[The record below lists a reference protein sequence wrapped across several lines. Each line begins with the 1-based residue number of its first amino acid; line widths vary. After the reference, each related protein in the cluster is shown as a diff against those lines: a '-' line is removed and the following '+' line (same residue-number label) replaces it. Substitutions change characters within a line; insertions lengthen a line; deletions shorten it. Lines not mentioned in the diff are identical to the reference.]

1 MSKRSSRLITR
12 AENETINTVV
22 VKAINDEDVVKVIVG
37 TNLTSVPVLSTQK
50 LTTKRGRP
58 RKKLTEDEVKSE
70 GVEEDSDNESK
81 SSETC
86 EKPSGLCDDD
96 DLDGGEMCSFRTPK
110 KRQGMLY
117 KAEESASKIRTG
129 TGTPKT
135 KPSTPSHKTPIKAL
149 TPSLR
154 MTPRRN
160 TSFRN
165 QTPSTKYT
173 PKKSTGT
180 PRRTQG
186 KVDIVVPKTPYQL
199 RVRQKKA
206 IQAYTRQMEDF
217 DDGDSDFQG
226 SDCSSSESEDSE
238 QESNK
243 EEESDKEEEESD
255 SDSGKGSEDAIPSC
269 RRSLRFQPPPATP
282 SCKKRGKE
290 FNYVFTADEYF
301 RSQSDKCITSDHNL
315 SRLKSSHTHLPA
327 LSLPTLCP
335 SHQRA
340 LASRRAGDM
349 HMFQRWMFA
358 LSQGFSILAYGL
370 GSKYK
375 ILQKF
380 HKEMLSNSHVV
391 VVNGFFPSI
400 NIKRE
405 FFSSQKTFE
414 MPRTCSVLIAL
425 AKEVFINDLHSAAG
439 VGEHPLCNS
448 NRLLIVDMIARD
460 LLGLTYVLPS
470 AHATVDWIESRR
482 WTPRVFLLVHNLD
495 AEMLRCDKTQR
506 VLSRLASLQRVH
518 LVASVDHI
526 NCPLLWDQGKLS
538 GYNFMWE
545 DVTTLLLPYVEETSY
560 ETSLMAQNSGTLAL
574 SSLLSVYRSLP
585 HNSRGVFRIILEK
598 HLDANSQ
605 KYTGMAFSELYGRCR
620 EEMLVTSDLA
630 LRTMLTEF
638 LDHQMVK
645 WRRDEHLYIPTD
657 LSVLRQFHS
666 QIQNS

>member
-1 MSKRSSRLITR
+1 METVISK
-12 AENETINTVV
+12 A
-22 VKAINDEDVVKVIVG
+22 AIAA
-37 TNLTSVPVLSTQK
+37 T
-50 LTTKRGRP
+50 
-58 RKKLTEDEVKSE
+58 
-70 GVEEDSDNESK
+70 
-81 SSETC
+81 
-86 EKPSGLCDDD
+86 
-96 DLDGGEMCSFRTPK
+96 
-110 KRQGMLY
+110 
-117 KAEESASKIRTG
+117 
-129 TGTPKT
+129 
-135 KPSTPSHKTPIKAL
+135 
-149 TPSLR
+149 
-154 MTPRRN
+154 
-160 TSFRN
+160 
-165 QTPSTKYT
+165 
-173 PKKSTGT
+173 
-180 PRRTQG
+180 
-186 KVDIVVPKTPYQL
+186 
-199 RVRQKKA
+199 
-206 IQAYTRQMEDF
+206 
-217 DDGDSDFQG
+217 
-226 SDCSSSESEDSE
+226 SESEDSE

-269 RRSLRFQPPPATP
+269 RRSLRFQPPTCHSFMCSLPM
-282 SCKKRGKE
+282 
-290 FNYVFTADEYF
+290 NYFQVTV
-301 RSQSDKCITSDHNL
+301 RQVRNVRTHNL
-315 SRLKSSHTHLPA
+315 SSVSRVPTHTSPPSVSPHSSAPLT
-327 LSLPTLCP
+327 SV
-335 SHQRA
+335 A
-340 LASRRAGDM
+340 LASRRAGD
-349 HMFQRWMFA
+349 HAHVPNAGWFA
-358 LSQGFSILAYGL
+358 LSYGHVMVDSCHSSHQPSQPKDSVFLAYGL

-400 NIKRE
+400 NIKE
-405 FFSSQKTFE
+405 
-414 MPRTCSVLIAL
+414 
-425 AKEVFINDLHSAAG
+425 
-439 VGEHPLCNS
+439 
-448 NRLLIVDMIARD
+448 IVDMIARD

-545 DVTTLLLPYVEETSY
+545 DVTTLLPYVEETSY

-666 QIQNS
+666 QIQDS